1 MIKGSGSLSP
11 AAKEFVKWRTQHNRF
26 VEALNEIGDTHSMSG
41 VEGTGMLVMGA
52 PGLGKSSI
60 LKSYR
65 KHHLKNRND
74 LEGPNGSKEPIIL
87 VSVPSEPTQKTLLQQ
102 ILRASSYAGSTEGTA
117 GKLRQK
123 LDEFIVGRG
132 VELLILDE
140 FQHFL
145 PEQARFNTRG
155 VVNQIKLLM
164 DEHKLSVVMAGIPQG
179 YRSIAKH
186 EELYQRFAHNQ
197 VRLEP
202 FNAEDRLKEFG
213 KYMHACRVSLEK
225 RGFEMIRLEDEEML
239 TRLFL
244 ATKGI
249 PRLIT
254 HLLLAA
260 ITSTGPGETV
270 TINDLKRAFSS
281 RSLNPSLGK
290 FDPFSAPIDTVKEK
304 ARKALKA
311 ARIEESKHWS
321 VGV

>member
-1 MIKGSGSLSP
+1 MTKGPGSLSP
-11 AAKEFVKWRTQHNRF
+11 AAKEFVKWRAQHNRF
-26 VEALNEIGDTHSMSG
+26 VEALNEIGHTHALSG
-41 VEGTGMLVMGA
+41 VEGTGMLLMGA

-65 KHHLKNRND
+65 KHHLKNRSD
-74 LEGPNGSKEPIIL
+74 LDGPDGSKEPIIL

-102 ILRASSYAGSTEGTA
+102 ILRASSYAGSVEGTA

-145 PEQARFNTRG
+145 PEQAKSNTRG

-164 DEHKLSVVMAGIPQG
+164 DEHKLAVVMAGIPQG

-186 EELYQRFAHNQ
+186 EELYQRFAHRQ
-197 VRLEP
+197 VRLRP
-202 FNAEDRLKEFG
+202 FNAEDRFKEFR
-213 KYMHACRVSLEK
+213 KYMRACRLSLEA
-225 RGFEMIRLEDEEML
+225 RGFGMIPLEDEEML

-260 ITSTGPGETV
+260 ITNTEPGEMVSIT
-270 TINDLKRAFSS
+270 DLARAFSG
-281 RSLNPSLGK
+281 RSLNPTLGK
-290 FDPFSAPIDTVKEK
+290 FNPFSASVDTVNKK
-304 ARKALKA
+304 ARQALQA
-311 ARIEESKHWS
+311 ARIEDAKHWC

>member
-1 MIKGSGSLSP
+1 MTKGKGSVTP

-26 VEALNEIGDTHSMSG
+26 VEALDEIGHTHSMSG

-65 KHHLKNRND
+65 KHHLRGRED
-74 LEGPNGSKEPIIL
+74 LESPDGAKEPIIL
-87 VSVPSEPTQKTLLQQ
+87 VSVPSEPTQKTLLQR
-102 ILRASSYAGSTEGTA
+102 ILRASSYAESTEGTA

-145 PEQARFNTRG
+145 PEQAGSNTRG
-155 VVNQIKLLM
+155 VVNQIKDLM
-164 DEHKLSVVMAGIPQG
+164 DDHSLAVVMAGISQG
-179 YRSIAKH
+179 YRSIARH
-186 EELYQRFAHNQ
+186 EELYQRFAHRQ

-213 KYMHACRVSLEK
+213 KYMRACRLSLEAK
-225 RGFEMIRLEDEEML
+225 GFGIIPLEDEEML

-260 ITSTGPGETV
+260 IMNTGPGETV
-270 TINDLKRAFSS
+270 TILDLARAFSG
-281 RSLNPSLGK
+281 RSLNPALGK
-290 FDPFSAPIDTVKEK
+290 FNPFSASIEKVSEK
-304 ARKALKA
+304 AKKALRA
-311 ARIEESKHWS
+311 ARLEDAKHWS
-321 VGV
+321 VEV